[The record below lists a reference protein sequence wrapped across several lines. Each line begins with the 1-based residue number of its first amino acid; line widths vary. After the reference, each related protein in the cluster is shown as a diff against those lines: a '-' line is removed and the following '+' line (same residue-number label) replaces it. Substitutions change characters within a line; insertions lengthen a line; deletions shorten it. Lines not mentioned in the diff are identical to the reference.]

1 MAWVKDIRA
10 DEQVD
15 YRLSRQAGCGV
26 VDGTGREI
34 EGAEDRPVAYRLE
47 SDADGVLVWVGS
59 GLDAVGL
66 KAGTVMTPEG
76 EAAARRL
83 MKGCHPETGARLIT
97 TKTSVTASEKAT
109 LTVAPLLRAIEAKAA
124 EHGVEASALLEGKPK
139 QQRLLAQQQ
148 RMVNRKG
155 EAQRLHVETV
165 RKLARATGIDLDAVY
180 GKDAVKFALDHQDL
194 RDDTRVRGWDLVLD
208 LTKSDST
215 LDGLLPDLD
224 ERAYRE
230 IVHQAKD
237 ETLRMA
243 EQLVGYAV
251 GSEDG
256 EPVRI
261 ATGGLLGWSVEHRAS
276 RPMGD
281 GQPGDPHLH
290 LHVVIANMALCEDGK
305 WRSIANSGSD
315 LYRHAAVLDAVFK
328 GRVRQ
333 LTYERFGVRRVQA
346 EKTRAWE
353 IEGIPEQLR
362 DAFSRR
368 AALVNATVGEDASR
382 EDKMRVSAKT
392 RHAKHEAD
400 ANGMRASWRERA
412 EALGIDVDAMVAAAA
427 PGPPGPDGGA
437 SVDGPG
443 GPRIPPPSDIA
454 AVVFDPDSGVTAT
467 KKAFTRAELM
477 AAVVNALPYGF
488 GSADLTELQHLVD
501 DVLRVEGYAV
511 PLPHLGSTVMS
522 STNRY
527 TTRDVLAAEDVAV
540 TQARARFGDTTV
552 RLTTEQADAAM
563 SVFAVAAGFELSEQ
577 QREVVTRLLTAGNGI
592 DAVIG
597 VAGAGKSTLMDACR
611 IAWDATGT
619 TYAGACLSAV
629 GAQGLQD
636 ASAIPSRT
644 VASWLKRIES
654 GEGLTGIDVLV
665 IDEAV
670 MTDDRSAAKL
680 LTEAARTGT
689 QVLAIGDPKQLQAV
703 GIGGWF
709 AEVHRLV
716 GGLTLDENRRQRDDS
731 ERAALDIWRTGDH
744 QKALEMLA
752 DAERVHAVETADE
765 ARSEMLMAWDKL
777 RGQWPDELDL
787 LENLT
792 VLAAR
797 NDDVD
802 LLNAGAQEIRRAG
815 GELGETMHT
824 YALPGGRALVLS
836 ENDVVRVRTNDY
848 RSRKGQGPD
857 VLNGYRATITA
868 ITDDHRVQ
876 ITWRAKDS
884 TAPSGTKEVS
894 AWMEP
899 GDIAGG
905 ALSLGYAM
913 TVAASQGLTCHTS
926 LLYGHGANAY
936 ATYPGLTRG
945 KEANHIWLP
954 LQVVEDERTQRELGR
969 ARSER
974 ERLQRSVHAFAAYL
988 GQSRPD
994 GMISDE
1000 LRAAPRPATVPR
1012 QTEHAAA
1019 REEIQAALRN
1029 AQAAREPSVLPEQ
1042 TEQTRAREESEVALR
1057 NVHATRDRM
1066 ARAAR
1071 SKSTS
1076 VETKLWEDVLRRAE
1090 LAAAEEAHPKDD
1102 VEAPAYDTGESGS
1115 SDGLEMS
1122 DEQKDRLA
1130 EFQRQQEMRAVTPMT
1145 QRPYGEMTDAE
1156 LRTRLGWYLETAKGA
1171 ESVAAE
1177 QMEKYRQDSETLAAY
1192 AAAGTSRG
1200 AEFHTR
1206 ADTALTA
1213 AERLLGLARE
1223 ELMAAEQAKE
1233 DAKNLRKQYDK
1244 TETSR
1249 KAGHIMLALA
1259 GNTKRGVK
1267 KATDHLVQ
1275 ERMKAE
1281 SEEMRARR
1289 ASEEA
1294 RTGAWD
1300 KVTDSED
1307 CRTLGATGNRPAT
1320 VEVLAERLQT
1330 LRTALPEKAQA
1341 LDAGDLRRRNERY
1354 GAAEKATQNAAL
1366 LRAGIEHVRKE
1377 QADRQLIRERFPEL
1391 HRTETKARV
1400 DADQNRQQ
1408 TVRHQAAA
1416 VQHPQQSRGGPK
1428 AGL

>member
-1 MAWVKDIRA
+1 MAWVTDIRA

-26 VDGTGREI
+26 VDGAGRQI

-124 EHGVEASALLEGKPK
+124 EDGVEASALLEGKPK

-180 GKDAVKFALDHQDL
+180 GKDAVQFAFDHKDL

-237 ETLRMA
+237 ETLRVA

-256 EPVRI
+256 EPVRL

-305 WRSIANSGSD
+305 WRSIANSGKD

-368 AALVNATVGEDASR
+368 AALVNETVGEDASR

-412 EALGIDVDAMVAAAA
+412 EALGVDVDAMVAEAA
-427 PGPPGPDGGA
+427 PGPLGPDGGA
-437 SVDGPG
+437 AVDVPG

-454 AVVFDPDSGVTAT
+454 RIVFDPETGVTASQ
-467 KKAFTRAELM
+467 KEFSRAALM

-488 GSADLTELQHLVD
+488 GSADLTELQRLVD

-511 PLPHLGSTVMS
+511 ALPHLGSTVMS
-522 STNRY
+522 STDRY
-527 TTRDVLAAEDVAV
+527 TTRDVLDAEDVTV
-540 TQARARFGDTTV
+540 TQARARFGDNTV

-563 SVFAVAAGFELSEQ
+563 DVFAVAAGFELSAQ

-636 ASAIPSRT
+636 ASAIPART
-644 VASWLKRIES
+644 VASWLQRIES
-654 GEGLTGIDVLV
+654 GEGLFGIDVLV
-665 IDEAV
+665 VDEAA

-689 QVLAIGDPKQLQAV
+689 QVLAIGDTKQLQAV
-703 GIGGWF
+703 GVGGWF
-709 AEVHRLV
+709 REVHRLV
-716 GGLTLDENRRQRDDS
+716 GGLTLDENRRQRDDA
-731 ERAALDIWRTGDH
+731 ERAALEVWRTGDH
-744 QKALEMLA
+744 RQALELLA
-752 DAERVHAVETADE
+752 AAERVHPAATADE
-765 ARSEMLMAWDKL
+765 ARSQMLMAWDKL
-777 RGQWPDELDL
+777 RDQWPAELDL
-787 LENLT
+787 LENLA

-797 NDDVD
+797 NSDVD
-802 LLNAGAQEIRRAG
+802 LLNAGAQEMRRQN
-815 GELGETMHT
+815 GELGDTMHT
-824 YALPGGRALVLS
+824 YALPGGGTLVLS
-836 ENDVVRVRTNDY
+836 ENDVVRVRVNDY
-848 RSRKGQGPD
+848 RSRRDPDQPD
-857 VLNGYRATITA
+857 VLNGYRAKVTA

-876 ITWRAKDS
+876 ITWRAKDDS
-884 TAPSGTKEVS
+884 SPSGTKEVS
-894 AWMEP
+894 AWMDPKE
-899 GDIAGG
+899 IASG

-913 TVAASQGLTCHTS
+913 TVAASQGMTCHTS
-926 LLYGHGANAY
+926 LLYGHGCNAY
-936 ATYPGLTRG
+936 ATYPGITRG
-945 KEANHIWLP
+945 KEANHLWLP
-954 LQVVEDERTQRELGR
+954 LDVVEDERTQRELGA
-969 ARSER
+969 ARTET
-974 ERLQRSVHAFAAYL
+974 ELLQRSIHAFAAYL
-988 GQSRPD
+988 GQSKPD

-1000 LRAAPRPATVPR
+1000 LRAAPEPVALPR
-1012 QTEHAAA
+1012 QTERLTAS
-1019 REEIQAALRN
+1019 EEHEAALRN
-1029 AQAAREPSVLPEQ
+1029 ARAARERTV
-1042 TEQTRAREESEVALR
+1042 
-1057 NVHATRDRM
+1057 
-1066 ARAAR
+1066 RAAR
-1071 SKSTS
+1071 AKSPS
-1076 VETKLWEDVLRRAE
+1076 LKRQMWEDAARRAE
-1090 LAAAEEAHPKDD
+1090 RAAAEQQHRQDD
-1102 VEAPAYDTGESGS
+1102 AELPAYDTGETGGA
-1115 SDGLEMS
+1115 DGAELSE
-1122 DEQKDRLA
+1122 EQKARLDDLR
-1130 EFQRQQEMRAVTPMT
+1130 RQAQLRAIQPASV
-1145 QRPYGEMTDAE
+1145 RPYGDLSDQD
-1156 LRTRLGWYLETAKGA
+1156 LRSRMGWYLEAAEAA
-1171 ESVAAE
+1171 ESIAFEARE
-1177 QMEKYRQDSETLAAY
+1177 EYRQRSEELDRDT
-1192 AAAGTSRG
+1192 AAGTSRG
-1200 AEFHTR
+1200 REFAAR
-1206 ADTALTA
+1206 VDVALTA
-1213 AERLLGLARE
+1213 AEALLTRAQEEAAAAAR
-1223 ELMAAEQAKE
+1223 AAQKAKE
-1233 DAKNLRKQYDK
+1233 LRDQYAK

-1249 KAGHIMLALA
+1249 KAGHVTLALSFT
-1259 GNTKRGVK
+1259 TKRAVK
-1267 KATDHLVQ
+1267 KATDYLVEQ
-1275 ERMKAE
+1275 RVAADA
-1281 SEEMRARR
+1281 EEMRARR
-1289 ASEEA
+1289 AAEDA
-1294 RTGAWD
+1294 RTQAWD
-1300 KVTDSED
+1300 TLTEYPDARV
-1307 CRTLGATGNRPAT
+1307 LGATGNRPAT
-1320 VEVLAERLQT
+1320 VEDLATKLRE
-1330 LRTALPEKAQA
+1330 LRTALPERAQA
-1341 LDAGDLRRRNERY
+1341 IDTGDLRRRNEAHGRIQSATRE
-1354 GAAEKATQNAAL
+1354 AAQFRGYIDAA
-1366 LRAGIEHVRKE
+1366 RKE
-1377 QADRQLIRERFPEL
+1377 QRDRQTIREFSPDRHKEEVAY
-1391 HRTETKARV
+1391 RAAEAAR
-1400 DADQNRQQ
+1400 QNRQQ
-1408 TVRHQAAA
+1408 TVQHQAAA
-1416 VQHPQQSRGGPK
+1416 PAVHQAQQQSRGQK
-1428 AGL
+1428 R

>member
-34 EGAEDRPVAYRLE
+34 EGAEDRPVDYRLE
-47 SDADGVLVWVGS
+47 SDADGVLVWIGS

-76 EAAARRL
+76 EAAAHRL

-124 EHGVEASALLEGKPK
+124 EDGVEASALLEGKPK

-165 RKLARATGIDLDAVY
+165 HKLARATGVDLEAVY
-180 GKDAVKFALDHQDL
+180 GKDAVTFAFDHKNL
-194 RDDTRVRGWDLVLD
+194 RDDSRVRGWDLVLD

-261 ATGGLLGWSVEHRAS
+261 ATGGLLGWSVEHCAA

-290 LHVVIANMALCEDGK
+290 LHIVIANMALCEDGK
-305 WRSIANSGSD
+305 WRSIANSGRD

-346 EKTRAWE
+346 QKTRAWE

-368 AALVNATVGEDASR
+368 GALVNEKAGEDASL
-382 EDKMRVSAKT
+382 EDKMRVSAAT
-392 RHAKHEAD
+392 RRAKHEAD

-412 EALGIDVDAMVAAAA
+412 EALGIDVDAMVAEAA

-437 SVDGPG
+437 AVDGPG
-443 GPRIPPPSDIA
+443 GPRIPPPDDIA
-454 AVVFDPDSGVTAT
+454 RIVFHPETGVTAT

-477 AAVVNALPYGF
+477 AAVVNALPYGL

-511 PLPHLGSTVMS
+511 VLPHLGSTVMS
-522 STNRY
+522 STDRY
-527 TTRDVLAAEDVAV
+527 TTRDVLQAEDVAV
-540 TQARARFGDTTV
+540 TQARARFGDNAV

-577 QREVVTRLLTAGNGI
+577 QREAVTRLLTAGNGI

-644 VASWLKRIES
+644 VASWLRRIES

-665 IDEAV
+665 VDEAV
-670 MTDDRSAAKL
+670 MTDDRSAAML

-716 GGLTLDENRRQRDDS
+716 GGLTLDENRRQRDDA

-744 QKALEMLA
+744 HKALQMLVAA
-752 DAERVHAVETADE
+752 DRVHPAATADE
-765 ARSEMLMAWDKL
+765 ARSQMLMAWDEL
-777 RGQWPDELDL
+777 RAQWPAELDL
-787 LENLT
+787 LDNLA

-797 NDDVD
+797 NQDVD
-802 LLNAGAQEIRRAG
+802 LLNAGAQEIRRQN
-815 GELGETMHT
+815 GELGDTMHT
-824 YALPGGRALVLS
+824 YALPGGRELVLA
-836 ENDVVRVRTNDY
+836 ENDVVRVRVNDY
-848 RSRKGQGPD
+848 RSRRDPDQPD
-857 VLNGYRATITA
+857 VLNGYRARVTA

-876 ITWRAKDS
+876 ITWRAKDP
-884 TAPSGTKEVS
+884 TTPSGTKEVS
-894 AWMEP
+894 AWMAP
-899 GDIAGG
+899 QDIAGG

-913 TVAASQGLTCHTS
+913 TVAASQGMTCHTS
-926 LLYGHGANAY
+926 LLYGHGCNAF
-936 ATYPGLTRG
+936 ATYPGITRG
-945 KEANHIWLP
+945 KEANHLWLP
-954 LQVVEDERTQRELGR
+954 LDVVEDEHTQRELGA
-969 ARSER
+969 ARTET
-974 ERLQRSVHAFAAYL
+974 ELLQRSLLAFADYL

-1000 LRAAPRPATVPR
+1000 LRAAPEPVALPR
-1012 QTEHAAA
+1012 QTEHVTAH
-1019 REEIQAALRN
+1019 EEHEAALR
-1029 AQAAREPSVLPEQ
+1029 S
-1042 TEQTRAREESEVALR
+1042 
-1057 NVHATRDRM
+1057 

-1071 SKSTS
+1071 ERSVRAARAKSPS
-1076 VETKLWEDVLRRAE
+1076 IKRQMWQDAARRAE
-1090 LAAAEEAHPKDD
+1090 LAAAEQEPRLD
-1102 VEAPAYDTGESGS
+1102 EELPAYDTGETGA
-1115 SDGLEMS
+1115 DGPQLSEEGKALLEAIKR
-1122 DEQKDRLA
+1122 D
-1130 EFQRQQEMRAVTPMT
+1130 QELRAIPSAPK
-1145 QRPYGEMTDAE
+1145 RAYGDLSAQDLRAKMAWYIEAAE
-1156 LRTRLGWYLETAKGA
+1156 LADTA
-1171 ESVAAE
+1171 AAE
-1177 QMEKYRQDSETLAAY
+1177 AREEYRQRSEELDRDT
-1192 AAAGTSRG
+1192 AAGTTRG
-1200 AEFHTR
+1200 REFAKR
-1206 ADTALTA
+1206 VEVGLTA
-1213 AERLLGLARE
+1213 AEALLARAQE
-1223 ELMAAEQAKE
+1223 ETAAAAAAEKKAKE
-1233 DAKNLRKQYDK
+1233 LRGQYAQ
-1244 TETSR
+1244 TETAR
-1249 KAGHIMLALA
+1249 KASHLTLALSFT
-1259 GNTKRGVK
+1259 TKKAVK
-1267 KATDHLVQ
+1267 KTTDHLVQ
-1275 ERMKAE
+1275 QRVEAE
-1281 SEEMRARR
+1281 AEEMRARR
-1289 ASEEA
+1289 AAEDA
-1294 RTGAWD
+1294 RTEAWD
-1300 KVTDSED
+1300 TLTAHPDARV
-1307 CRTLGATGNRPAT
+1307 LGATGTRPAT
-1320 VEVLAERLQT
+1320 VDGLATKLQE
-1330 LRTALPEKAQA
+1330 LRSALPERAQA
-1341 LDAGDLRRRNERY
+1341 IDAGDLRRRNEAHGRIQS
-1354 GAAEKATQNAAL
+1354 ATREAEQFRGYIDA
-1366 LRAGIEHVRKE
+1366 VRKE
-1377 QADRQLIRERFPEL
+1377 QADRQTIQKLSPDRHEQEAAYRASA
-1391 HRTETKARV
+1391 TA
-1400 DADQNRQQ
+1400 QSRQQ
-1408 TVRHQAAA
+1408 TIQSQEAAPA
-1416 VQHPQQSRGGPK
+1416 SQHHHRSRGPRR
-1428 AGL
+1428 

>member
-1 MAWVKDIRA
+1 MAWVKEIRA

-34 EGAEDRPVAYRLE
+34 EGGEDRQVAYRLE
-47 SDADGVLVWVGS
+47 SDVDGVLVWVGS

-83 MKGCHPETGARLIT
+83 MKGCHPATGARLIT
-97 TKTSVTASEKAT
+97 TKTAVTADEKAA
-109 LTVAPLLRAIEAKAA
+109 LTVAPLLRAIDAKAA
-124 EHGVEASALLEGKPK
+124 EAGVEASALLDGKPK
-139 QQRLLAQQQ
+139 QQRVLAQQR

-155 EAQRLHVETV
+155 EGQRLHVETV
-165 RKLARATGIDLDAVY
+165 RKLARATGVDLDAVY
-180 GKDAVKFALDHQDL
+180 GKDAVEFAVEHKDL
-194 RDDTRVRGWDLVLD
+194 RVDSRVRGWDLVLD

-215 LDGLLPDLD
+215 LDGLLPELD

-237 ETLRMA
+237 ETLRVA

-261 ATGGLLGWSVEHRAS
+261 ATGGLLGWSVEHRAA

-346 EKTRAWE
+346 ETTRAWE

-368 AALVNATVGEDASR
+368 GALVTEKAGEDASL
-382 EDKMRVSAKT
+382 EDKMRVSAAT
-392 RHAKHEAD
+392 RRAKHTAD
-400 ANGMRASWRERA
+400 ATGMRVSWRERA
-412 EALGIDVDAMVAAAA
+412 EALGIDVDAMVAQAA

-437 SVDGPG
+437 AVDGPGG

-454 AVVFDPDSGVTAT
+454 AVVFHPQTGVTAS

-511 PLPHLGSTVMS
+511 ALPHLGSTVMS
-522 STNRY
+522 STDRY
-527 TTRDVLAAEDVAV
+527 TTRDVLEAEAVAV
-540 TQARARFGDTTV
+540 TQARARVGDNTV

-563 SVFAVAAGFELSEQ
+563 SVFAVAAGFELSAQ
-577 QREVVTRLLTAGNGI
+577 QREVVTRLLTAGNGV

-665 IDEAV
+665 VDEAV

-716 GGLTLDENRRQRDDS
+716 GGLTLDENRRQRDDA

-744 QKALEMLA
+744 RKALEMLA
-752 DAERVHAVETADE
+752 AADRVHPAATADD
-765 ARSEMLMAWDKL
+765 ARSQMLMAWDEL
-777 RGQWPDELDL
+777 RAQWPGELDL
-787 LENLT
+787 LDNLA

-802 LLNAGAQEIRRAG
+802 LLNAGAQEIRRQN
-815 GELGETMHT
+815 GELGDTMHT
-824 YALPGGRALVLS
+824 YALPGGRTLVLA
-836 ENDVVRVRTNDY
+836 ENDIVRVRVNDY
-848 RSRKGQGPD
+848 RSRRDPDQPD
-857 VLNGYRATITA
+857 VLNGYRAKVTA

-876 ITWRAKDS
+876 ITWRAKDP

-894 AWMEP
+894 AWMAPE
-899 GDIAGG
+899 DIGGG

-913 TVAASQGLTCHTS
+913 TVAASQGMTCHTS
-926 LLYGHGANAY
+926 LLYGHGCNAF
-936 ATYPGLTRG
+936 ATYPGITRG
-945 KEANHIWLP
+945 KEANHLWLP
-954 LQVVEDERTQRELGR
+954 LDVVEDERTQRELGA
-969 ARSER
+969 ARTET
-974 ERLQRSVHAFAAYL
+974 ELLQRSIFAFADYL
-988 GQSRPD
+988 GQSKPD

-1000 LRAAPRPATVPR
+1000 LRAAPEPVTLPR
-1012 QTEHAAA
+1012 QTERLTADEAH
-1019 REEIQAALRN
+1019 QAALRS
-1029 AQAAREPSVLPEQ
+1029 ASAAR
-1042 TEQTRAREESEVALR
+1042 
-1057 NVHATRDRM
+1057 DRTV
-1066 ARAAR
+1066 RAAR
-1071 SKSTS
+1071 AKSPS
-1076 VETKLWEDVLRRAE
+1076 MERQMWEDAARRAE
-1090 LAAAEEAHPKDD
+1090 RAAAEQEHD
-1102 VEAPAYDTGESGS
+1102 VELPAYDTGETGTDGPQMSEEGKALLEAIKRAQALRAIPS
-1115 SDGLEMS
+1115 APKRAYGDLSD
-1122 DEQKDRLA
+1122 KDL
-1130 EFQRQQEMRAVTPMT
+1130 RAKM
-1145 QRPYGEMTDAE
+1145 
-1156 LRTRLGWYLETAKGA
+1156 GWYLE
-1171 ESVAAE
+1171 AAE
-1177 QMEKYRQDSETLAAY
+1177 
-1192 AAAGTSRG
+1192 
-1200 AEFHTR
+1200 
-1206 ADTALTA
+1206 A
-1213 AERLLGLARE
+1213 AETIAVEARE
-1223 ELMAAEQAKE
+1223 EYRQRSEELQRDSDAGTTRGREFAKRVDVALTSAEELLTRARKETDAAAAAAKTAKE
-1233 DAKNLRKQYDK
+1233 MRSQYDK
-1244 TETSR
+1244 TEAAR
-1249 KAGHIMLALA
+1249 KAGHVTLALA
-1259 GNTKRGVK
+1259 LTTK
-1267 KATDHLVQ
+1267 KAVQKTTGKLV
-1275 ERMKAE
+1275 EKRMEAE
-1281 SEEMRARR
+1281 AAEMHAKRA
-1289 ASEEA
+1289 AEDA
-1294 RTGAWD
+1294 RTKAWD
-1300 KVTDSED
+1300 TLTEHPDA
-1307 CRTLGATGNRPAT
+1307 RALGATGTRPAT
-1320 VEVLAERLQT
+1320 VEDLATKLQE
-1330 LRTALPEKAQA
+1330 LRTALPDRVKAI
-1341 LDAGDLRRRNERY
+1341 DTGDLRRRNDAHGRIQTATRK
-1354 GAAEKATQNAAL
+1354 AAEFRGYIDA
-1366 LRAGIEHVRKE
+1366 VRKE
-1377 QADRQLIRERFPEL
+1377 QADRRTIRGSTPTGTNRKRPTAPARPSRTGSRPSSTRPPPPPSSTRSRPEAGKS
-1391 HRTETKARV
+1391 EPKE
-1400 DADQNRQQ
+1400 
-1408 TVRHQAAA
+1408 VR
-1416 VQHPQQSRGGPK
+1416 GPRYRRS
-1428 AGL
+1428 APIPGSP